1 MLVSPSISTGAGSP
15 VYLEEIFT
23 SSEKINGDNFKYADR
38 KAEMCLIR
46 VEDKNGAII
55 LMHSHPLPLLGHI
68 EIGELTL
75 SEKTGI
81 SKTF

>member
-1 MLVSPSISTGAGSP
+1 MLISPSISTGAESP

-23 SSEKINGDNFKYADR
+23 SSEKINGDHFKYADR
-38 KAEMCLIR
+38 KAEMRLIR
-46 VEDKNGAII
+46 VEDENGAVII
-55 LMHSHPLPLLGHI
+55 MHSHPLPLLGHI

-75 SEKTGI
+75 AEKTGI